1 MSKVIVEKEIN
12 EIVQTIIS
20 DFDGKKN
27 IDAINLFNKPDKAEV
42 IELVNNLI
50 RVIYPGYFRDKSYK
64 IYNPNNSF
72 AVNIEDA
79 FYHLNKQ
86 VTLALEFKNSDNHLS
101 EEDREEE
108 SYRVCKNFFGKI
120 PTIREYI
127 ETDLLATYD
136 GDPAAGNF
144 DEIILAYP
152 GLRAITVY
160 RIAHELYKLRV
171 PVLPRLMTEYAHS
184 ETGIDIHPGAEI
196 DKYFFIDHGTGIVI
210 GETSIIGKNVKIYQ
224 GVTIGALST
233 RGGQKLSGKKRHP
246 TICDN
251 VTIYANASILG
262 GDTVIGE
269 NTIIGGNSFITKSI
283 EANTRVS
290 QKNLEMEFASR
301 DEKRDGVPGPK
312 SKMNFGGGFPNPKI

>member
-1 MSKVIVEKEIN
+1 MSVIREDEIDS
-12 EIVQTIIS
+12 IVKTIIK
-20 DFDGKKN
+20 DFDGRKS
-27 IDAINLFNKPDKAEV
+27 IDAENIFNKPDKAEV
-42 IELVNNLI
+42 IELVNQLV

-64 IYNPNNSF
+64 IYNPKNSF

-86 VTLALEFKNSDNHLS
+86 VILALDFCKKRGTMT
-101 EEDREEE
+101 EEEREIE
-108 SYRVCKNFFGKI
+108 SYRVCKEFFGRI

-127 ETDLLATYD
+127 ETDLQAAYD
-136 GDPAAGNF
+136 GDPAAGCL

-160 RIAHELYKLRV
+160 RIAHELYKLMI

-269 NTIIGGNSFITKSI
+269 NTVIGGNAFITRSI
-283 EANTRVS
+283 DANTRVS
-290 QKNLEMEFASR
+290 MKNLEMEYKTNGNTHRSFEVSQGDAWYY
-301 DEKRDGVPGPK
+301 V
-312 SKMNFGGGFPNPKI
+312 I